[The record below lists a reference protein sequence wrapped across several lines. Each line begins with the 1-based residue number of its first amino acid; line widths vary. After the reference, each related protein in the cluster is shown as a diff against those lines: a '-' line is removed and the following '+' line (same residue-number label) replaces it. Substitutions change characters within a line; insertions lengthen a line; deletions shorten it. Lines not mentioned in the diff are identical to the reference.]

1 MRNHHVRYLTSLAL
15 VLLAGQATVASA
27 QNAVG
32 NGRALEKSLQTIQ
45 PGIPLARPRSF
56 SRELAFREAI
66 VTGTAPG
73 GFSFRGSTLPSQFE
87 FRGELGE
94 DALFAYRRDSL
105 FSGLSG
111 QGIRGTEALQYQFA
125 LSVGGQVPTSLAGPI
140 AFGRTGSTERGVNP
154 DRPFDRDLTNP
165 SQGLHRAN
173 PDDYNDLISAVD
185 LSSPLVQPL
194 RSISTFTANRG
205 LQPTLVGIMQNR
217 ETQQSAGQ
225 TASPLLGVQVVPVG
239 KLRNPDPMPTN
250 PARAN
255 PAIANPAIAN
265 PASANPTSANPGLVP
280 STQTRPATSPPAGT
294 GPRIRTAYDSMMDRF
309 RSVSG
314 VVDINAAP
322 PAGSTPDWAR
332 DLIDLRRILRGLPS
346 STAEALGLTPEVIEP
361 SDITDAAG
369 RPDNPL
375 LDSTTDRNAQPTF
388 DAEVLRRVREA
399 GGFSDTLIATDIP
412 IIDMYTAHMRGG
424 EQLLIKNRYFD
435 AEERFISAMSS
446 RPGDVNA
453 QIGRIHAQIGAGL
466 YLSAALNVR
475 QLLIGSPE
483 TSGMKFSASLLPEQK
498 RLDEVIPV
506 LRAGLTSLS
515 SGSDSGLLLA
525 YLGHQL
531 DRPGDI
537 RDGLAALREHGD
549 EAEQRLADLLQ
560 GVWLDAAAPTGDD
573 SPADDG

>member
-1 MRNHHVRYLTSLAL
+1 MRDHHVRYLCSLTL
-15 VLLAGQATVASA
+15 VLLAGQAPVASA

-32 NGRALEKSLQTIQ
+32 NGRALESPLQTIQ
-45 PGIPLARPRSF
+45 PGIPNARPRSF

-73 GFSFRGSTLPSQFE
+73 GFSFRGSTLPSRFE

-111 QGIRGTEALQYQFA
+111 RGIRGTEALQYQFA
-125 LSVGGQVPTSLAGPI
+125 LSVGAQVPSSLAGPI

-165 SQGLHRAN
+165 SQGPHRAN
-173 PDDYNDLISAVD
+173 PDDYDDLISAVD

-217 ETQQSAGQ
+217 ETQQGAGQ
-225 TASPLLGVQVVPVG
+225 TASPLLGVQVVPVRT
-239 KLRNPDPMPTN
+239 LRSSAPVRVDP
-250 PARAN
+250 
-255 PAIANPAIAN
+255 AN
-265 PASANPTSANPGLVP
+265 PASAEPGLVP
-280 STQTRPATSPPAGT
+280 SAQGQLPTAPLPGT
-294 GPRIRTAYDSMMDRF
+294 GPRVRTAYDDMMDRF

-314 VVDINAAP
+314 VVDTTAAP
-322 PAGSTPDWAR
+322 PAGTTPDWAR
-332 DLIDLRRILRGLPS
+332 DLIDLRRVLRGLPS
-346 STAEALGLTPEVIEP
+346 STAEAMGLTPEVIQP
-361 SDITDAAG
+361 ADITDVAG

-375 LDSTTDRNAQPTF
+375 LDGTTDRNAHPTF

-399 GGFSDTLIATDIP
+399 GGFVDTLIATDIP

-424 EQLLIKNRYFD
+424 EELLVQNRYFD

-453 QIGRIHAQIGAGL
+453 QIGRVHAQIGAGL

-483 TSGMKFSASLLPEQK
+483 ISGMKFGGSLLPEQG

-506 LRAGLTSLS
+506 LRAGLSSLS

-531 DRPGDI
+531 DRPDDI
-537 RDGLAALREHGD
+537 RDGIEALREHGD
-549 EAEQRLADLLQ
+549 EAEQRLADFLQ

-573 SPADDG
+573 SPAADG

>member
-1 MRNHHVRYLTSLAL
+1 MRDHHVRYLCSFAL
-15 VLLAGQATVASA
+15 VLLAGRAPEALA

-32 NGRALEKSLQTIQ
+32 NGRALEKPLQTIQ
-45 PGIPLARPRSF
+45 PGVPLARNRSF

-73 GFSFRGSTLPSQFE
+73 GFSFRGETLPSQFE

-111 QGIRGTEALQYQFA
+111 RGIRGTEALQYQFA
-125 LSVGGQVPTSLAGPI
+125 LSVGAQVPASLAGPV
-140 AFGRTGSTERGVNP
+140 AFRHAGSAERGVDP
-154 DRPFDRDLTNP
+154 QRPFNRDLNTP
-165 SQGLHRAN
+165 AQGLHHTD
-173 PDDYNDLISAVD
+173 PNDLEDLVSAVD

-225 TASPLLGVQVVPVG
+225 TASPLLGVQVVPVAT
-239 KLRNPDPMPTN
+239 LRNPDPVPTN

-255 PAIANPAIAN
+255 PASASPT
-265 PASANPTSANPGLVP
+265 SANPNPANPGLVP
-280 STQTRPATSPPAGT
+280 SAQTRPSTSPPAGT
-294 GPRIRTAYDSMMDRF
+294 GPRVRTAYDDMMDRF

-314 VVDINAAP
+314 VVDLNAAP

-332 DLIDLRRILRGLPS
+332 DLIDLRRVLRGLPP
-346 STAEALGLTPEVIEP
+346 STAEALGLTPEVVDP
-361 SDITDAAG
+361 ADITDAAG

-375 LDSTTDRNAQPTF
+375 LDGTTDPDATPTF
-388 DAEVLRRVREA
+388 DAEVLSRVRQA
-399 GGFSDTLIATDIP
+399 GGVSDTLIAADIP
-412 IIDMYTAHMRGG
+412 NLDMYAMHMRGG
-424 EQLLIKNRYFD
+424 EQLLINNRYFD

-446 RPGDVNA
+446 RPGDINA

-483 TSGMKFSASLLPEQK
+483 VSGMKFAAALLPDQK

-506 LRAGLTSLS
+506 LRAGLTSAS
-515 SGSDSGLLLA
+515 SGADSGLLLA

-531 DRPGDI
+531 DQPDDI

-549 EAEQRLADLLQ
+549 DAEQRLADLLE
-560 GVWLDAAAPTGDD
+560 GVWLDVAAPTGDD